1 MYQIQYT
8 WYVVYVH
15 KVLYLV
21 PVLVQAALERTE
33 GNAERRTSSLFSSI
47 ICPLLLVAK
56 SNRLGLFEEEGKMTP
71 VFEIEIDIL
80 SIKNGE
86 FGGVFNNSSRLSDI
100 LPDSRSLI
108 EIEVWHGHLR
118 SIPYHPYKSILLGI
132 YRCDDEHGGDDH
144 DFEMD
149 L

>member
-108 EIEVWHGHLR
+108 EIGV
-118 SIPYHPYKSILLGI
+118 
-132 YRCDDEHGGDDH
+132 
-144 DFEMD
+144 
-149 L
+149 